1 MPGIFLWK
9 LNLISAVDDVASAVT
24 TLLSPPPFT
33 SAVTLLPLA
42 PPLVEVEM
50 SEEPGSGSWM
60 LLVLFEMWG
69 SLIITRS
76 TVWWASPA
84 GLEEMQVKEPVSFT
98 VLMRMS
104 RVPLLYTNVL
114 EEFETSLPSGEIQ
127 WITGSGSPLALHLE
141 QNGKRNSMC
150 VRKKNKQRNQCNKTT
165 ARGKQRVQKNSASV
179 FYLSVLCWTLFSVV
193 NSTQR
198 AWSNHSKW
206 HEPNINANEMR
217 LDRGAEQSAYFH
229 WRRFGPSIVQKW
241 DLLCCVGL

>member
-9 LNLISAVDDVASAVT
+9 LNLMSAVDDVASAVT

-42 PPLVEVEM
+42 PPRVDVEM

-98 VLMRMS
+98 VVMRMS

-127 WITGSGSPLALHLE
+127 WMTGSGSPLALHLE
-141 QNGKRNSMC
+141 QNEGEEFGVQWEKSN
-150 VRKKNKQRNQCNKTT
+150 QRNYSGRKTKST
-165 ARGKQRVQKNSASV
+165 TTFRV
-179 FYLSVLCWTLFSVV
+179 SVLLISVV
-193 NSTQR
+193 LIFVFSC
-198 AWSNHSKW
+198 
-206 HEPNINANEMR
+206 
-217 LDRGAEQSAYFH
+217 EQH
-229 WRRFGPSIVQKW
+229 TEGQV
-241 DLLCCVGL
+241 

>member
-42 PPLVEVEM
+42 PPRVDVEM

-69 SLIITRS
+69 SLMIIRS

-127 WITGSGSPLALHLE
+127 WMTGSGSPLALHLE
-141 QNGKRNSMC
+141 QNGGKRVS
-150 VRKKNKQRNQCNKTT
+150 VQWEKLTKKPMEQNY
-165 ARGKQRVQKNSASV
+165 RVQ
-179 FYLSVLCWTLFSVV
+179 
-193 NSTQR
+193 
-198 AWSNHSKW
+198 
-206 HEPNINANEMR
+206 
-217 LDRGAEQSAYFH
+217 
-229 WRRFGPSIVQKW
+229 
-241 DLLCCVGL
+241 

>member
-9 LNLISAVDDVASAVT
+9 LNLIRAVDDVASAVT

-42 PPLVEVEM
+42 PPRVDVEM

-69 SLIITRS
+69 SLVITRS

-127 WITGSGSPLALHLE
+127 WMTGSGSPLALHLE
-141 QNGKRNSMC
+141 QEKKFNGYNGKKTHKETNVTKLQREENKEYNKIQRHCFVDQCC
-150 VRKKNKQRNQCNKTT
+150 VE
-165 ARGKQRVQKNSASV
+165 
-179 FYLSVLCWTLFSVV
+179 LCFRLWTVH
-193 NSTQR
+193 R
-198 AWSNHSKW
+198 
-206 HEPNINANEMR
+206 
-217 LDRGAEQSAYFH
+217 
-229 WRRFGPSIVQKW
+229 GPSLITPN
-241 DLLCCVGL
+241 DTSRT